1 VPIKLLHARNPLGA
15 NGEGSPDAKPRK
27 LKPAKGAHAV
37 PLFIG
42 APPPLELPPLENPQP
57 GASTGELAQLRFAI
71 VCSIWAH
78 FL

>member
-27 LKPAKGAHAV
+27 LKPAKGTHAV

-42 APPPLELPPLENPQP
+42 APPPLENPQH